1 MPLPFLNGNKKTHE
15 QLMSV
20 DLGGRTTK
28 AVLMQR
34 KGAGYALCGFA
45 VLDAP
50 IFEKSISPEML
61 TEHLKALGQALGLT
75 KAKPVS
81 IAVGVNE
88 SIARLTE
95 LPLMPVS
102 DMRLILK
109 NNTKNYLQQD
119 LPGYV
124 FDCFIFPPSSAANGA
139 REKGNGDANS
149 MVPKNRVLAAGMKQ
163 QIVADFQNAI
173 RNAGFIADRVVPGVI
188 GPVNAFEQALP
199 NEFSKGIIALV
210 DIGFKNSTI
219 CILQEG
225 QLMLNRVVAIGGD
238 RLTQGLADA
247 MNISYGE
254 AEGIKIGMPEEVQA
268 SLEPLVIP
276 LGRELRASIDF
287 FEHQHDKVVT
297 QVYISGGSARSEF
310 IVRLLQSELLVDCKS
325 WNPASFLQMALS
337 PQQTTEI
344 DMMAPHLTV
353 AIGAAIASL

>member
-1 MPLPFLNGNKKTHE
+1 MALPFLNNKVKTQD
-15 QLMSV
+15 QLVSV

-28 AVLMQR
+28 AVYMQR
-34 KGAGYALCGFA
+34 KGDRVALCGFT
-45 VLDAP
+45 VFDAP
-50 IFEKSISPEML
+50 VFEKTISVDLL
-61 TEHLKALGQALGLT
+61 TEHLKAISQTLGVS
-75 KAKPVS
+75 KSKPVLL
-81 IAVGVNE
+81 AVGVNE

-109 NNTKNYLQQD
+109 NNSKNYLQQD
-119 LPGYV
+119 LNGYV
-124 FDCFIFPPSSAANGA
+124 FDCYIFPPRAAMNGA
-139 REKGNGDANS
+139 RDKGNTNAS
-149 MVPKNRVLAAGMKQ
+149 MVPKNRVLAAGMKKQ
-163 QIVADFQNAI
+163 MVDDLQTAIQNSGLVADRI
-173 RNAGFIADRVVPGVI
+173 IPGVV
-188 GPVNAFEQALP
+188 GPVNAFEMAQP
-199 NEFSKGIIALV
+199 NEFAKGIVALV

-225 QLMLNRVVAIGGD
+225 ELMLNRVVAIGGD
-238 RLTQGLADA
+238 RLTNGLAEA

-297 QVYISGGSARSEF
+297 QVFLSGGSARSEF
-310 IVRLLQSELLVDCKS
+310 ILRLLQTELLVDCKP
-325 WNPASFLQMALS
+325 WNPASFLQMALP

-344 DMMAPHLTV
+344 DVVAPQLTV
-353 AIGAAIASL
+353 AIGTAMAAF